1 MQFVE
6 YMQEK
11 DKSILWIV
19 RCITD
24 LVFIRKY
31 LDKPFVD
38 CKKDH
43 IKALFTWMVI
53 YSFSKT
59 V

>member
-1 MQFVE
+1 
-6 YMQEK
+6 MQEK

-24 LVFIRKY
+24 LVFIRTY
-31 LDKPFVD
+31 LDKPSIVD

-43 IKALFTWMVI
+43 IKALFMWMVI